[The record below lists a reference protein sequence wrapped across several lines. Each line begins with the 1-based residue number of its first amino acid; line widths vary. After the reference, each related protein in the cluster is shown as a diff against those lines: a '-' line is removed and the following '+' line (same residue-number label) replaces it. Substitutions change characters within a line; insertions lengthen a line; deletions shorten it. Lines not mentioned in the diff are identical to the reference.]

1 MHKQLLDHGYLEC
14 IRAEGDDRFI
24 AQTARTSTE
33 SSGDEQADARLVT
46 RLIRDEH
53 TSPVEFVGFVVQ
65 AKMPIFV
72 ARQWVRHRAGTFN
85 EFSGRYS
92 EFSDDYY
99 LPELERIQVQST
111 FNKQG
116 SAESLPTPVAQLIQ
130 NVIKE
135 QSDSAYKSYRALL
148 ETGLTRELARIILPV
163 NFYTVWRW
171 RVNLHNLFHF
181 LRLREDPHAQYEI
194 QVYANAMHELCKEHF
209 PVSTAAFEN
218 HIQNQVR
225 ISKDLARNLACL
237 IAEEYPLDFIIDAL
251 GGSEAADFVRRYSN
265 E

>member
-1 MHKQLLDHGYLEC
+1 MRKQILDHGYLEV
-14 IRAEGDDRFI
+14 IRVEGDDRFI

-72 ARQWVRHRAGTFN
+72 ARQWIRHRAGTFN

-92 EFSDDYY
+92 EFSDEYY
-99 LPELERIQVQST
+99 VPELWRLQRQST

-116 SAESLPTPVAQLIQ
+116 SAETLPEDDARLLREEI
-130 NVIKE
+130 IL
-135 QSDSAYKSYRALL
+135 QSQEAFYSYQKLL
-148 ETGLTRELARIILPV
+148 KGGLTRELARVVLPV
-163 NFYTVWRW
+163 NYYTVWRW

-194 QVYANAMHELCKEHF
+194 RVYAEAMHELCKEYF

-225 ISKDLARNLACL
+225 ISLKLAQQLATGD
-237 IAEEYPLDFIIDAL
+237 ITEGDSEMQDFL
-251 GGSEAADFVRRYSN
+251 RKFGVV
-265 E
+265 

>member
-1 MHKQLLDHGYLEC
+1 MDAQFGRLLVRKLLDNGYLEC
-14 IRAEGDDRFI
+14 LRVEGSDRFI
-24 AQTARTSTE
+24 AETARTSTE
-33 SSGDEQADARLVT
+33 SSGDEVADNRLVT

-72 ARQWVRHRAGTFN
+72 VRQWHRHRAGTFN

-92 EFSDDYY
+92 VFSDDYY
-99 LPELERIQVQST
+99 VPELGRVQRQST

-116 SAESLPTPVAQLIQ
+116 SAEALPEADAQAIRSE
-130 NVIKE
+130 IIR
-135 QSDSAYKSYRALL
+135 QSDEAYQSYQRLL
-148 ETGLTRELARIILPV
+148 ETGLTRELARVVLPT
-163 NFYTVWRW
+163 NFYTVHRW

-194 QVYANAMHELCKEHF
+194 RVYANALHDLCKEHF
-209 PVSTAAFEN
+209 PVATAAFEN

-225 ISKDLARNLACL
+225 ISEKLARQLAEGD
-237 IAEEYPLDFIIDAL
+237 ITEGDSEMQDFL
-251 GGSEAADFVRRYSN
+251 RRYGAV
-265 E
+265 

>member
-1 MHKQLLDHGYLEC
+1 MRKEVLDHGYLEV

-33 SSGDEQADARLVT
+33 STGDETADARLVT

-92 EFSDDYY
+92 EFSDEYY
-99 LPELERIQVQST
+99 VPELWRLQRQST

-116 SAESLPTPVAQLIQ
+116 SAETLPEDDAKLIQ
-130 NVIKE
+130 DKIEKE
-135 QSDSAYKSYRALL
+135 SKRAYESYRQLL
-148 ETGLTRELARIILPV
+148 ESGLTRELARVLLPV
-163 NFYTVWRW
+163 NYYTIWRW

-194 QVYANAMHELCKEHF
+194 RVYAEAMHEFCKEYF
-209 PVSTAAFEN
+209 PVATAAFEN

-225 ISKDLARNLACL
+225 ISKELAEHLATLCYQNDEAL
-237 IAEEYPLDFIIDAL
+237 YEGNSEYKDFIRQHVN
-251 GGSEAADFVRRYSN
+251 GAAV
-265 E
+265 